1 MKRYKI
7 IVVFL
12 LMALP
17 LFVQAEDIDKFV
29 CDNAPYEYF
38 VEHLSDW
45 DKGEGKRKEN
55 LYLLGTKDNRAIYKQ
70 EAFKFC
76 EEFKYCTYRL
86 KGHYYF
92 GYELEDYVALNYPTF
107 ALFLNN
113 KELFEAFINRDEFR
127 FLLDNGLAQAETHY
141 ENSHF
146 YTQALLAV
154 RYSQV
159 GILEYLIENY
169 DVNLLKLSGY
179 LYDKEYT
186 NVPTENADVKEQL
199 RRAKEY
205 WAGKKDERG
214 LKCAEMTE
222 KVVNKWLKEHANEE
236 RYIKE
241 AQQYNERLKYWSDKH
256 RLIENLDNDDE
267 DRPVN
272 LFETKENYTLQ
283 IDNKIDNLQI
293 DILIQK
299 IMRGLDLSIFG
310 NKKA

>member
-1 MKRYKI
+1 
-7 IVVFL
+7 
-12 LMALP
+12 MA
-17 LFVQAEDIDKFV
+17 QTE
-29 CDNAPYEYF
+29 
-38 VEHLSDW
+38 S
-45 DKGEGKRKEN
+45 
-55 LYLLGTKDNRAIYKQ
+55 
-70 EAFKFC
+70 
-76 EEFKYCTYRL
+76 
-86 KGHYYF
+86 
-92 GYELEDYVALNYPTF
+92 
-107 ALFLNN
+107 
-113 KELFEAFINRDEFR
+113 
-127 FLLDNGLAQAETHY
+127 HY
-141 ENSHF
+141 ENSEF
-146 YTQALLAV
+146 FTQALLAV

-199 RRAKEY
+199 RLAKEY
-205 WAGKKDERG
+205 WAKKNDERG

-222 KVVNKWLKEHANEE
+222 QVVNKWLEEHGNEE
-236 RYIKE
+236 RYVKE